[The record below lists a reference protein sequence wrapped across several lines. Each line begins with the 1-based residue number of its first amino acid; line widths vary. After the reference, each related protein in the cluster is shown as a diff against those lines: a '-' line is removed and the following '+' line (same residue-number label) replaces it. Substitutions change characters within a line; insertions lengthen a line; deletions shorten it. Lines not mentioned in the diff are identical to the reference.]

1 MHGGGGGLLGENVN
15 PPLAPDPPL
24 KNPGV
29 GTPPPPPP
37 PPAHKVSIIS
47 MVQMPS
53 AFSQSNVL
61 SGPPCGAQLL
71 VNGADPVVIFV
82 VVK

>member
-1 MHGGGGGLLGENVN
+1 VNEN
-15 PPLAPDPPL
+15 PPLAPEPPL

-37 PPAHKVSIIS
+37 PPPVHKVSIIS
-47 MVQMPS
+47 MVQIPS
-53 AFSQSNVL
+53 AFSQSKVL

-71 VNGADPVVIFV
+71 VKGAEPVVMFV
-82 VVK
+82 AVK